1 MTKPIRQP
9 GVEKES
15 FNDWLIVFAFSVVR
29 MYILELVPIV
39 HSNRATVNLFISRA
53 NSLDHPSPSWI
64 SCISLPVEKMNWRR
78 MHSGYSHVFVVKS
91 SHTHPGSLKLGSTL
105 VLKSEISCGEKLW
118 KWAAGHIHSTSTL
131 ALRSLVKFLGFTKNK
146 HDFHRISPTVQCLR
160 GSRKALHVY
169 PPAMHFGVS
178 TILYLDVFKAWK
190 QTG

>member
-1 MTKPIRQP
+1 MI
-9 GVEKES
+9 
-15 FNDWLIVFAFSVVR
+15 FAFFRFQNV
-29 MYILELVPIV
+29 LELVPIF

-78 MHSGYSHVFVVKS
+78 MHSAFWLFPCFRDQIIPYASWIFEAGIHLGAEIWNLLWWKLLEMSCWPHPQ
-91 SHTHPGSLKLGSTL
+91 HQHPGSSQPC
-105 VLKSEISCGEKLW
+105 EIP
-118 KWAAGHIHSTSTL
+118 
-131 ALRSLVKFLGFTKNK
+131 GFYKEQTW
-146 HDFHRISPTVQCLR
+146 FHRISPTVQCLR

-178 TILYLDVFKAWK
+178 TILYFKAWK